1 MTLRI
6 DVSTLRHA
14 YVPAEIKRPASQ
26 AGASRPE
33 ETDARTLVRMENQR
47 VAQNRPEDALAAARL
62 AAMVRDQLAARPAIA
77 LRAQAQQLDVQK
89 VASLLD

>member
-6 DVSTLRHA
+6 DASTLRHA
-14 YVPAEIKRPASQ
+14 YVPVEIKRPAAQ
-26 AGASRPE
+26 ASDPRPE
-33 ETDARTLVRMENQR
+33 ETDAHRLVRMENQR
-47 VAQNRPEDALAAARL
+47 VAQNRPQEALAAARL
-62 AAMVRDQLAARPAIA
+62 AALVRDQLAAQSAIA